1 MRNFID
7 QHLNRFVS
15 KKLLVF
21 ATATVAFFMGSLP
34 SESWVELVMVYL
46 GSQGAVDLVAKL
58 RS

>member
-1 MRNFID
+1 MRNVID
-7 QHLNRFVS
+7 KHLAHFVS

-21 ATATVAFFMGSLP
+21 FVATFAFFQGTLP

-46 GSQGAVDLVAKL
+46 GSQGAVDIMTKL